1 LGESEISVAKILFS
15 KKIPFCIYRFPGKKN
30 FHLAID
36 AAFVEPK
43 ERKTL
48 WFSPFDPSGI
58 NKEIFFC
65 VLNEDELTSS
75 FISELQVKPLQQK
88 AVAELPEETT
98 KENYFRNFKKFL
110 QDIESGELKKAVL
123 SRVIYQ
129 DKPTDFH
136 PVEFFLKLAT
146 DYSDAFVH
154 LSQHPDSGMWI
165 GATPELLIQK
175 SSTQLHIMALAGTQ
189 ARHHSATPYLWRQKE
204 EDEHLMVSEHVET
217 ILQQFDC
224 TILNKIGP
232 YTIEAA
238 QVAHLRTDYTA
249 EGKNVDIK
257 TFLKK
262 LHPTPA
268 VGGLPVEKGLECIRK
283 FEGYNRSYYCGF
295 IGETDFKD
303 DAHLFINLRCL
314 QVGADKLAVYAG
326 GGITAAS
333 NAEAEWN
340 ETILKSKT
348 MTNKLLT
355 QTPLKHGIVG

>member
-1 LGESEISVAKILFS
+1 MGESEISVARILFS
-15 KKIPFCIYRFPGKKN
+15 KKIPFCIYRFPGKQN

-43 ERKTL
+43 ERNTL
-48 WFSPFDPSGI
+48 WISPFDPSGI
-58 NKEIFFC
+58 NKEIFFS

-75 FISELQVKPLQQK
+75 FINGLQVKPLQQK
-88 AVAELPEETT
+88 TEVELPTETT
-98 KENYFRNFKKFL
+98 KENYARSFNNFL
-110 QDIESGELKKAVL
+110 HEIESGELKKAVL
-123 SRVIYQ
+123 SRVIYH
-129 DKPTDFH
+129 DKPTDFN
-136 PVEFFLKLAT
+136 PIDFFLKLAT

-165 GATPELLIQK
+165 GASPELLIQK
-175 SSTQLHIMALAGTQ
+175 SAAQLHIMALAGTQ
-189 ARHHSATPYLWRQKE
+189 ARHHSATPYQWRPKE
-204 EDEHLMVSEHVET
+204 EEEHLMVSEHVENV
-217 ILQQFDC
+217 LQQFNC
-224 TILNKIGP
+224 KTLKKEGP

-249 EGKNVDIK
+249 EGKIADLIA
-257 TFLKK
+257 FLKK

-295 IGETDFKD
+295 IGETDFMN
-303 DAHLFINLRCL
+303 DAQLYINLRCM
-314 QVGADKLAVYAG
+314 QVGEDKLAVYAG

-333 NAEAEWN
+333 DAEEEWN

-348 MTNKLLT
+348 MTDKLQS
-355 QTPLKHGIVG
+355 QTMLKHGIIG